1 MNKNG
6 HNGLTTKACGFI
18 IHPTKGWLGASPNAK
33 VNDPSREL
41 FGVAEFKYP
50 YSKRDV
56 SPLEACC
63 DPNFFVNWLTA
74 TFSSSGHTNIF
85 IRPRFNY
92 SCM

>member
-6 HNGLTTKACGFI
+6 HSGLTTKACGFI

-63 DPNFFVNWLTA
+63 DPNFFCELVD
-74 TFSSSGHTNIF
+74 GHF
-85 IRPRFNY
+85 
-92 SCM
+92 